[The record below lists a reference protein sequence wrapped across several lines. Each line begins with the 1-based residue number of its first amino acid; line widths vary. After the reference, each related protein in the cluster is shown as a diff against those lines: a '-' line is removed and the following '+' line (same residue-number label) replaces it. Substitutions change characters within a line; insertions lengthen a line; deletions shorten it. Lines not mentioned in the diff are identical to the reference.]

1 MTRYEDLASGDDAK
15 DIIIYNRN
23 FGSSRIKGLYCDGSV
38 AISNNIDT
46 NAERACVLAEELGHH
61 ATSSGNILNQNDA
74 GNRKQERTA
83 RLWAYNRLIGLDG
96 LIDCY
101 KAGCRSRYEIAE
113 HLDIT
118 EEFLSDA
125 LECYRQKYGI
135 YTIFDNYVIYF
146 EPTIGVFELI

>member
-1 MTRYEDLASGDDAK
+1 MTRYEDLASGEDAK

-23 FGSSRIKGLYCDGSV
+23 FVSSRIKGLYCDGSV

-46 NAERACVLAEELGHH
+46 NAERACILAEELGHH
-61 ATSSGNILNQNDA
+61 ATSSGNILDQNGA

-83 RLWAYNRLIGLDG
+83 RLWAYNRLVGLDG